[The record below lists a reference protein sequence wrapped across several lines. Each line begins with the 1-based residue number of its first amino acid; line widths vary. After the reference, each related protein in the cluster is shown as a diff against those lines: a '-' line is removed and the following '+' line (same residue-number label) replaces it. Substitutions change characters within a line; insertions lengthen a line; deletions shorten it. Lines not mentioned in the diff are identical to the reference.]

1 MESTKCMRDDGSV
14 FAVIETYVE
23 DDGKRFVRLKIVE
36 DSDWLYID
44 DMQSLAIQLNTAVL
58 KLYYQDDRKLMKS

>member
-1 MESTKCMRDDGSV
+1 MESIKCMRDDGSV
-14 FAVIETYVE
+14 FAVIETYLE
-23 DDGKRFVRLKIVE
+23 EDGKRFIRLNVVE

-58 KLYYQDDRKLMKS
+58 KLYYRDDKNLAKS

>member
-1 MESTKCMRDDGSV
+1 MEQIKCMRDDGSV
-14 FAVIETYVE
+14 FAIIETYVE
-23 DDGKRFVRLKIVE
+23 DDGKRFIRLKVVE

-58 KLYYQDDRKLMKS
+58 KLYYRDDKNLVKS